1 MKKSIAILISAAFLF
16 TACTSHNKKILVYA
30 NSDIQVDASQKNI
43 VVTDGTTQEEKELN
57 FPGSDPIVLN
67 IQGPSGKYTLEA
79 KEDGYYIANLK
90 TDTVVGSLQHV
101 GTTART
107 RVTQDQL
114 KSNLDSLNK
123 LIRDE
128 NVSAANKNY
137 FIAPGKIVK
146 LSDYTKVKVFGP
158 FVSIPSSFDAGS
170 VSEIYKFYNLSEIRD
185 IIGKLTEMSKY
196 EEPGENQ
203 GQEK

>member
-1 MKKSIAILISAAFLF
+1 MKKFFVLLISTAFLF
-16 TACTSHNKKILVYA
+16 TACTSHGKKILVYA
-30 NSDIQVDASQKNI
+30 NSDIQVDESQKNI
-43 VVTDGTTQEEKELN
+43 VVKDGNTQEEKELN
-57 FPGSDPIVLN
+57 FPGSGPVVLN
-67 IQGPSGKYTLEA
+67 IQGPAGKYTLEVN
-79 KEDGYYIANLK
+79 EDGYYIANLK

-128 NVSAANKNY
+128 NVSTANKNY

-146 LSDYTKVKVFGP
+146 LSNYTRIKVFGP
-158 FVSIPSSFDAGS
+158 FTPIPSYFDAGS
-170 VSEIYKFYNLSEIRD
+170 VSEIYKFYNLSEVRD
-185 IIGKLTEMSKY
+185 IINKLTEMSKY
-196 EEPGENQ
+196 NDKEGEN
-203 GQEK
+203 